1 MGWDAAGEG
10 PRVVRGRKESDAS
23 ESASDSS
30 SESMNGRLV
39 SEARG
44 TVCTGT
50 GAGGMTGSGAT
61 KSALLELMSLITF
74 IYGDR

>member
-1 MGWDAAGEG
+1 MDWNEAGEG

-30 SESMNGRLV
+30 SEPMNGRLV

-44 TVCTGT
+44 AVCSGT
-50 GAGGMTGSGAT
+50 RAGGMTGSGAI
-61 KSALLELMSLITF
+61 KSALSAFMSLIPF
-74 IYGDR
+74 FYWDR